1 MSKKVIGVDLGG
13 TNVRS
18 AIVDESGIQNMESIP
33 VKSDGS
39 VEEVVNQI
47 CDLIDKLPDQKVE
60 GIGIGVP
67 GPVDVEKGIVYELIN
82 IPSWKRV
89 ELKDILEDK
98 YHIPVNVNN
107 DANCFALA
115 EKTFGKGKSAQSMVG
130 LAIGTGIAGG
140 VIVNGKLYEGAN
152 CGAGE
157 FGMMRYL
164 DQNYEYYCSGQFFK
178 CVHNTD
184 GKNLYD
190 RAMNGEQAAID
201 IWKDFGKHLG
211 YAIESILYANDPE
224 LIVLGGSVSKS
235 FDLYRESMWQVL
247 QGFGFQNSIK
257 NLKIEISE
265 LENPMLLG
273 AAALVI

>member
-18 AIVDESGIQNMESIP
+18 AIVDESGIQNMGSIP